1 MCPRVLREH
10 AWNRLS
16 EDLELEK
23 LDSLTQVI
31 SLKEIPNAAEDILS
45 GKVLGRIVV
54 DLNL

>member
-1 MCPRVLREH
+1 
-10 AWNRLS
+10 
-16 EDLELEK
+16 
-23 LDSLTQVI
+23 LTQVI